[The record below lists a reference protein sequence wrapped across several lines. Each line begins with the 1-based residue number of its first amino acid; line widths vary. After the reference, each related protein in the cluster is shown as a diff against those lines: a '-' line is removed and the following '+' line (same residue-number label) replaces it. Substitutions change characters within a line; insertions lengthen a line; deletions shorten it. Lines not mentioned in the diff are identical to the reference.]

1 VQIYGRWA
9 VPGGYMQAGENFSEA
24 CAREVMEETGLN
36 ITVRR
41 LIGIYTSPNILLEY
55 PDGNKW
61 QLVVLHFE
69 AVVITGELTT
79 SDESTD
85 LGYFSLE
92 DIIDLDMSGLDR
104 RRVADGFSEKYE
116 ASICDNFPLDIS

>member
-1 VQIYGRWA
+1 
-9 VPGGYMQAGENFSEA
+9 
-24 CAREVMEETGLN
+24 MEETGLN